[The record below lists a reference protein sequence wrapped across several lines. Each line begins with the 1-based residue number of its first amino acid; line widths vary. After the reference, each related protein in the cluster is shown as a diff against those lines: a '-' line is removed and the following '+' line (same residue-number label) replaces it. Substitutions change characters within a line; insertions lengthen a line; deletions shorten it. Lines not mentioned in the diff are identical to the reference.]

1 MNLLTWTTG
10 AILAAALIPPLII
23 LYFLKLRRRPQPIA
37 CTLLWKRAVEDLH
50 ANAPF
55 QKLRSSLLL
64 FLQLLAI
71 LLLAFSVMQPQL
83 RAGSRKSG
91 KTVLLIDN
99 SASMTA
105 TDTEDGATRLEHAKR
120 RAIER
125 IEEMYSGGL
134 LSSDAGETM
143 VVAFSDR
150 VEITSRFSSSRQEL
164 LDAVERIRPT
174 HGETELAEA
183 LELARAFT
191 TNVDPDSDRPLGEPA
206 TLELFTDGR
215 IHDMDDQVLRGE
227 TMIYHR
233 FGTADADNVAL
244 GAIDVKRP
252 FDRPTAVE
260 VFAALLNYGR
270 EEVAC
275 DVQLS
280 VSDTARAVRE
290 ITLPAATIDA
300 GSGALLPGRNN
311 VVFTPFEQ
319 PRGAVIEIAVLR
331 EDDLMADNVAQVVAP
346 PPKRLSVG
354 LVAPKNFL
362 IRTVLEGM
370 ALERLD
376 VLTSQQYERLADRKE
391 LDGYDVIVFDNYAP
405 PAGVMPPGRYLA
417 FGRTPPLAE
426 FSEFGESEAQ
436 IVIDLKS
443 GHPALRFV
451 NLDQLYIAE
460 SRLVQPS
467 DEVEVLAEGTQGP
480 IVLFVSRG
488 SMQVLYVTFDPAM
501 SNWFRLRSWV
511 TFNQN
516 AVNYL
521 GTIGEGLTSEGF
533 AVGAALTTRLPASA
547 TDIELL
553 LPDGTVEPLS
563 PTDPTMLT
571 WGPIRLAGL
580 YVLNWDA
587 PDSADRQA
595 RPFAVNVLS
604 EREGRIDAV
613 QTLEIGQDMVAG
625 TAGDAGAYTPLWPYA
640 VGFCLLVLMF
650 EWWVYHKKAF
660 I

>member
-1 MNLLTWTTG
+1 VNLLTWTTG
-10 AILAAALIPPLII
+10 AILAAVLVPLLVV

-64 FLQLLAI
+64 LLQLLAI

-83 RAGSRKSG
+83 RAGSRKGG

-105 TDTEDGATRLEHAKR
+105 TDTDDGATRLQHAKR

-125 IEEMYSGGL
+125 IEEIHSGGL
-134 LSSDAGETM
+134 LSSSAGETM

-150 VEITSRFSSSRQEL
+150 VEITSRFSSSKQEL

-174 HGETELAEA
+174 HGETRIGEA

-206 TLELFTDGR
+206 TLEVFTDGR
-215 IHDMDDQVLRGE
+215 IHDMDEQVLRGE
-227 TMIYHR
+227 TMMYHR
-233 FGTADADNVAL
+233 FGADDADNVAVS
-244 GAIDVKRP
+244 AIDVKRP

-260 VFAALLNYGR
+260 VFAGLLNYNRR
-270 EEVAC
+270 ELGC

-280 VSDTARAVRE
+280 VNDTARAVQG

-300 GSGALLPGRNN
+300 GSGVLLPGRNN

-319 PRGAVIEIAVLR
+319 PRGAVIEVAILR
-331 EDDLMADNVAQVVAP
+331 EDDLMADNVVQVVAP
-346 PPKRLSVG
+346 PPKRLSVA

-370 ALERLD
+370 ALERLE
-376 VLTSQQYERLADRKE
+376 VLTTAQYERRAERKE
-391 LDGYDVIVFDNYAP
+391 LDGYDVVVFDNYAP
-405 PAGVMPPGRYLA
+405 PEGLMPPGRYLVY
-417 FGRTPPLAE
+417 GVTPPLAD
-426 FSEFGESEAQ
+426 FNEFGRSDAQ
-436 IVIDLKS
+436 IMIDWQP

-451 NLDQLYIAE
+451 NLDHLFIAE
-460 SRLVQPS
+460 CRLVQPS
-467 DEVEVLAEGTQGP
+467 DEVEVLVEGTQGP
-480 IVLFVSRG
+480 LVLSVSRG
-488 SMQVLYVTFDPAM
+488 AMHVLYVTFDPAM

-521 GTIGEGLTSEGF
+521 GAIGEGLTSEGF
-533 AVGAALTTRLPASA
+533 SVGQALTTRLPASA
-547 TDIELL
+547 TNVELR
-553 LPDGTVEPLS
+553 LPDGAVEPLR
-563 PTDPTMLT
+563 PTDPTALS

-580 YVLNWDA
+580 YLLNWSV
-587 PDSADRQA
+587 PESEDRQA
-595 RPFAVNVLS
+595 RPFAVNILS
-604 EREGRIDAV
+604 ETEGRIDAV
-613 QTLEIGQDMVAG
+613 QTLEIGQETVAG

>member
-1 MNLLTWTTG
+1 VNFLTWTTG
-10 AILAAALIPPLII
+10 VILAAVLVPLLVI

-37 CTLLWKRAVEDLH
+37 CTLLWKRSVEDLH

-55 QKLRSSLLL
+55 QRLRASLLL
-64 FLQLLAI
+64 FLQLLAV

-83 RAGSRKSG
+83 QAGRQKGGKS
-91 KTVLLIDN
+91 VLLIDN

-105 TDTEDGATRLEHAKR
+105 TDTDDGATRLEHAKR
-120 RAIER
+120 RATER

-134 LSSDAGETM
+134 LSSAAGETM

-150 VEITSRFSSSRQEL
+150 VEITSRFSSSKQEL
-164 LDAVERIRPT
+164 LDAVDRIRPT
-174 HGETELAEA
+174 HGETNLGEA
-183 LELARAFT
+183 LDLARAFT
-191 TNVDPDSDRPLGEPA
+191 TNVDPDSDRPLGDPA
-206 TLELFTDGR
+206 RLELFSDGR
-215 IHDMDDQVLRGE
+215 VADMDEQVLRGE
-227 TMIYHR
+227 TMMYHR
-233 FGTADADNVAL
+233 FGAADADNVAIS
-244 GAIDVKRP
+244 AIDVKRP
-252 FDRPTAVE
+252 YDRPTAVE
-260 VFAALLNYGR
+260 VFAALLNYNQR
-270 EEVAC
+270 ELSC

-280 VSDTARAVRE
+280 VNDTALAVQA
-290 ITLPAATIDA
+290 ITLPAAAVDA
-300 GSGALLPGRNN
+300 GSGELLPGRNN

-319 PRGAVIEIAVLR
+319 PRGAVIEAAALR
-331 EDDLMADNVAQVVAP
+331 EDDLMPDNVVQVVAP

-362 IRTVLEGM
+362 IRTVMEGM

-376 VLTSQQYERLADRKE
+376 VLTESQYERRAERRE
-391 LDGYDVIVFDNYAP
+391 LDGYDVIIFDSYAP
-405 PAGVMPPGRYLA
+405 PAELMPPGRYLVY
-417 FGRTPPLAE
+417 GVTPPLAE
-426 FSEFGESEAQ
+426 LNEFGQSEAQ
-436 IVIDLKS
+436 IVINWDT

-451 NLDQLYIAE
+451 NLDSLYIAQ

-467 DEVEVLAEGTQGP
+467 EEAEVLAEGTQGP
-480 IVLFVSRG
+480 LLISIARG
-488 SMQVLYVTFDPAM
+488 PMQVLFVTFDPAL

-533 AVGAALTTRLPASA
+533 AVGEALTTRLPATA
-547 TDIELL
+547 TDLELS
-553 LPDGTVEPLS
+553 LPDGTAEPLAA
-563 PTDPTMLT
+563 TDPTMLS

-580 YVLNWDA
+580 YVLSWA
-587 PDSADRQA
+587 VPETEDRQI
-595 RPFAVNVLS
+595 RPFAVNILS
-604 EREGRIDAV
+604 ESEGRIDV
-613 QTLEIGQDMVAG
+613 VEELEIGQETVTG
-625 TAGDAGAYTPLWPYA
+625 TAGDTGAYTPLWPYA